1 MASRNKCVTLR
12 SINYLTDKSTGKKK
26 KMGFL
31 IRSNIDSLI
40 LKSDEIICAMKA
52 CNMDRFTLSN

>member
-26 KMGFL
+26 KMSFL

-40 LKSDEIICAMKA
+40 LKSDEICAMKA